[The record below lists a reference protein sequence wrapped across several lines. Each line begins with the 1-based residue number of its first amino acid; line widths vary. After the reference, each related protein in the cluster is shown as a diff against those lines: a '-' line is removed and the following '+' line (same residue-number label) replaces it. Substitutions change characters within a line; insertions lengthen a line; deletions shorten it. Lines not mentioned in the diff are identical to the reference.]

1 MKKIKTSL
9 MLILIFLST
18 TVHARN
24 IQLVPF
30 VGDIDVSSREVRVSA
45 LIKLEQ
51 EMLKRLALKNPP
63 PKNEIDW
70 SKAEEKKVGV
80 TGLLDLIVHNKR
92 YKIILAHQ
100 NVHNN
105 LSSFRKNFSC
115 AIKSTTLKGEL
126 ICLMNLTANLFWL
139 AKSKEDLDV
148 LRENTD
154 ILIGEFNNSSF
165 REDEQ
170 MLTQVVGIFASGIFK
185 LNEAALNQLK

>member
-51 EMLKRLALKNPP
+51 EMLKLLALKNPP

-80 TGLLDLIVHNKR
+80 
-92 YKIILAHQ
+92 
-100 NVHNN
+100 
-105 LSSFRKNFSC
+105 
-115 AIKSTTLKGEL
+115 E
-126 ICLMNLTANLFWL
+126 
-139 AKSKEDLDV
+139 
-148 LRENTD
+148 
-154 ILIGEFNNSSF
+154 
-165 REDEQ
+165 
-170 MLTQVVGIFASGIFK
+170 
-185 LNEAALNQLK
+185 

>member
-154 ILIGEFNNSSF
+154 ILIGEFNNSDYGK
-165 REDEQ
+165 DEQ

>member
-9 MLILIFLST
+9 MLILIFLSA

-30 VGDIDVSSREVRVSA
+30 VGDIDVSSREVRKSA

-51 EMLKRLALKNPP
+51 EMLKHLALKNPP

-80 TGLLDLIVHNKR
+80 SGLLDLIVHNKR

-154 ILIGEFNNSSF
+154 ILIGEFNISNF

>member
-1 MKKIKTSL
+1 MTKIKTYL

-154 ILIGEFNNSSF
+154 ILIGEFNNSSY

>member
-1 MKKIKTSL
+1 MTKIKTYL

-165 REDEQ
+165 KEDEQ

>member
-139 AKSKEDLDV
+139 AKSREDLDV

-154 ILIGEFNNSSF
+154 ILIGEFNNSDYGK
-165 REDEQ
+165 DEQ

>member
-9 MLILIFLST
+9 ILILIFLST

-51 EMLKRLALKNPP
+51 EMLKLLALKNPP

-126 ICLMNLTANLFWL
+126 TCLMNLTANFFWL

-154 ILIGEFNNSSF
+154 ILVGEFNNSSY

-170 MLTQVVGIFASGIFK
+170 MLTQVVGIFASGILK

>member
-51 EMLKRLALKNPP
+51 EMLKSLALKNPP

-154 ILIGEFNNSSF
+154 ILIGEFNNSSY

>member
-51 EMLKRLALKNPP
+51 EMLKLLALKNPP

>member
-51 EMLKRLALKNPP
+51 EMLKLLALKNPP

-154 ILIGEFNNSSF
+154 ILIGEFNKSNY

-170 MLTQVVGIFASGIFK
+170 MLTQVVGIFATGIFK

>member
-1 MKKIKTSL
+1 MKNIKTSL

-18 TVHARN
+18 TLHARN

-51 EMLKRLALKNPP
+51 EMLKHLALKNPP

-80 TGLLDLIVHNKR
+80 TGLLDLIVRNKR

-154 ILIGEFNNSSF
+154 ILIGEFNDSSY

>member
-51 EMLKRLALKNPP
+51 EMLKLLALKNPP

-154 ILIGEFNNSSF
+154 ILIGEFNNSNY

>member
-9 MLILIFLST
+9 MLVLIFLST

-51 EMLKRLALKNPP
+51 EMLKLLALKNPP

-154 ILIGEFNNSSF
+154 ILIGEFNNSSY

>member
-9 MLILIFLST
+9 MLVLIFLST

-154 ILIGEFNNSSF
+154 ILIGEFNNSSY

>member
-126 ICLMNLTANLFWL
+126 VCLMNVTANLFWL

-154 ILIGEFNNSSF
+154 ILIGEFNNSSY

>member
-51 EMLKRLALKNPP
+51 EMLKHLALKNPP

-154 ILIGEFNNSSF
+154 ILIGEFNISNY

-170 MLTQVVGIFASGIFK
+170 MLTQVVGIFATGIFR

>member
-9 MLILIFLST
+9 MLVLIFLST

-154 ILIGEFNNSSF
+154 ILIGEFNNSSY

-185 LNEAALNQLK
+185 LNEAALNQLM

>member
-126 ICLMNLTANLFWL
+126 VCLMNVTANLFWL

-154 ILIGEFNNSSF
+154 LLIGEFNNSSY

>member
-24 IQLVPF
+24 IQLVPY
-30 VGDIDVSSREVRVSA
+30 VGYIDVSSREVRVSA

-51 EMLKRLALKNPP
+51 EMLKSLALKNPP

-154 ILIGEFNNSSF
+154 ILIGEFNKSNY

>member
-24 IQLVPF
+24 IQLVPY

-51 EMLKRLALKNPP
+51 EMLKSLALKNPP

-154 ILIGEFNNSSF
+154 ILIGEFNNSSY

>member
-1 MKKIKTSL
+1 

-24 IQLVPF
+24 IQLVPY
-30 VGDIDVSSREVRVSA
+30 VGYIDVSSREVRVSA

-51 EMLKRLALKNPP
+51 EMLKLLALKNPP

>member
-24 IQLVPF
+24 IQLVPY
-30 VGDIDVSSREVRVSA
+30 VGYIDVSSREVRVSA

-154 ILIGEFNNSSF
+154 ILIGEFNNSSY

>member
-115 AIKSTTLKGEL
+115 AIKSTTLKVEL

-139 AKSKEDLDV
+139 AKSREDLDV

-154 ILIGEFNNSSF
+154 ILIGEFNNSDYGK
-165 REDEQ
+165 DEQ

-185 LNEAALNQLK
+185 LNEEALNQLK

>member
-9 MLILIFLST
+9 MLVLIFLST

-185 LNEAALNQLK
+185 LNEAALNQLM

>member
-9 MLILIFLST
+9 MLILIFLSA

-30 VGDIDVSSREVRVSA
+30 VGDIDVSSREIRKSA

-51 EMLKRLALKNPP
+51 ELLNHLALKNPP
-63 PKNEIDW
+63 LKSEIDW
-70 SKAEEKKVGV
+70 SKDEEKKVGV
-80 TGLLDLIVHNKR
+80 SGLMDLMLHNKR
-92 YKIILAHQ
+92 YRIILAHQ
-100 NVHNN
+100 NVQNN

-115 AIKSTTLKGEL
+115 AIQSSSLKGEL

-139 AKSKEDLDV
+139 AKSKEDLDL
-148 LRENTD
+148 LRANTD
-154 ILIGEFNNSSF
+154 ILIGRFNISDF
-165 REDEQ
+165 VKDEQ
-170 MLTQVVGIFASGIFK
+170 MLTQVVGIFASSIFK

>member
-24 IQLVPF
+24 IQLVPY
-30 VGDIDVSSREVRVSA
+30 VGYIDVSSREVRVSA

-51 EMLKRLALKNPP
+51 EMLKLLALKNPP

-154 ILIGEFNNSSF
+154 ILIGEFNNSSY

>member
-9 MLILIFLST
+9 MLVLIFLST

-51 EMLKRLALKNPP
+51 EMLKSLALKNPP

-154 ILIGEFNNSSF
+154 ILIGEFNNSSY

>member
-154 ILIGEFNNSSF
+154 ILIGEFNNSSY

>member
-24 IQLVPF
+24 IQLVPY
-30 VGDIDVSSREVRVSA
+30 VGYIDVSSREVRVSA

-51 EMLKRLALKNPP
+51 EMLKLLALKNPP

>member
-9 MLILIFLST
+9 MLILILLST

-51 EMLKRLALKNPP
+51 EMLKHLALKNPP

-80 TGLLDLIVHNKR
+80 TGLLDLIVRNKR

-154 ILIGEFNNSSF
+154 ILIGEFNDSSY

>member
-1 MKKIKTSL
+1 MKKIKTYL

-154 ILIGEFNNSSF
+154 ILIGEFNNSSY